1 MCGSRIGA
9 IVCYNKDVLD
19 SAMKLAQARLC
30 PPAVEQVAAA
40 AALTAPQSYIDDVVK
55 EYERRRNT
63 LVSAIQEIPG
73 CKLSRPRGAF
83 YFVVDFPV
91 DDAERFAIFMLRDF
105 SWNGNTV
112 MFAPAEDFYV
122 SKNLGKTQAR
132 IAYVLNEDELKL
144 AGKCLAERLRAYRK
158 QVMGLR

>member
-1 MCGSRIGA
+1 M
-9 IVCYNKDVLD
+9 
-19 SAMKLAQARLC
+19 
-30 PPAVEQVAAA
+30 
-40 AALTAPQSYIDDVVK
+40 VK

-144 AGKCLAERLRAYRK
+144 AGKCLAEGLRAYRK